1 MMSPVWLNTAAFWTL
16 EDNLTFLEAHP
27 LNIFFGS
34 VSPGDGSGVGQHC
47 ANMRADGEYCEALNV
62 DIIILRGIS
71 LIGDSF
77 PCDIN

>member
-47 ANMRADGEYCEALNV
+47 ANVRADGEYCEALDM
-62 DIIILRGIS
+62 DIIIIYMVFLS
-71 LIGDSF
+71 LLIGDF
-77 PCDIN
+77 PL